1 MQIRFNRR
9 WKLFRTIS
17 RVYIARFLFTKLV
30 EGKISFVRNEET
42 RFSKKKKKE
51 KSITGMAVDKMFSER
66 INL

>member
-1 MQIRFNRR
+1 MQISFNRR
-9 WKLFRTIS
+9 RSKLSRTIS

-42 RFSKKKKKE
+42 RFSKKKE
-51 KSITGMAVDKMFSER
+51 KSTIWMAVDKMFSER